1 MEQNACPYLHCLWLL
16 QPKWSENK
24 KWPRSDGWRSDL
36 HERVRRVTQKQ
47 FLETKKKSKW
57 ICVIYIFREINLY
70 CGTVYSKDELLEVG
84 GESIYVDWRGEGA
97 DQSLHEADSWKM
109 ESEKVTWPKGL
120 FSLFTSTFF
129 LSFIFLQLIL
139 HAQGRETKQKG
150 RSGSLFFLSLV
161 KVTWELIFHLFLRP
175 WGNLLWPYPTSF
187 FCSYLSTFSEI
198 SREKAEKVFETHL
211 RSFELFDGVIRTTV
225 FSV

>member
-84 GESIYVDWRGEGA
+84 GESICVDWRGEGV
-97 DQSLHEADSWKM
+97 DQSLHGADSWKM
-109 ESEKVTWPKGL
+109 ESEKVTWPTERPFLLIHFNLFYFLHFSFAYLARTGKRNKTKG
-120 FSLFTSTFF
+120 
-129 LSFIFLQLIL
+129 
-139 HAQGRETKQKG
+139 
-150 RSGSLFFLSLV
+150 
-161 KVTWELIFHLFLRP
+161 
-175 WGNLLWPYPTSF
+175 
-187 FCSYLSTFSEI
+187 
-198 SREKAEKVFETHL
+198 
-211 RSFELFDGVIRTTV
+211 
-225 FSV
+225 